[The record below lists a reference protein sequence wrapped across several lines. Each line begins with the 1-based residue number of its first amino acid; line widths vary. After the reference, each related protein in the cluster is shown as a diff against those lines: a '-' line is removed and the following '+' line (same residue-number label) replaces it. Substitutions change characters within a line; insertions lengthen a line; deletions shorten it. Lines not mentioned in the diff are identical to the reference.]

1 MKTLKQFECWG
12 IMYNTYTIGELAKIL
27 GITAETIRYYERK
40 GIIAPIHDQETGY
53 RYYTTWDLHML
64 IRARCYLGFG
74 LSIEETAGILQSK
87 SLEEIDDLLEEQEQ
101 IIQKNIIYQMNLL
114 KRLRTNRKL
123 ISRSENLNFTLQKR
137 PGIYRIDTQKCYTID
152 LKKEEREELKEF
164 CQKIPF
170 VFSTALFPKEHIE
183 NENKEFY
190 YGIGVEE
197 EFAGV
202 LDIKESDYVHYYPE
216 QLCLYMCVPSRSSQ
230 ILTYEVLQPAFDYM
244 EKNNLQL
251 AGDVISQVVSMWK
264 PEEEYFNYHNIWI
277 PIK

>member
-1 MKTLKQFECWG
+1 
-12 IMYNTYTIGELAKIL
+12 MYNTYTIGELAKIL

-40 GIIAPIHDQETGY
+40 EIIAPIHDQESGY

-123 ISRSENLNFTLQKR
+123 ISRSESLNFTLQKR

-152 LKKEEREELKEF
+152 LKKDEREELKDF

-170 VFSTALFPKEHIE
+170 VFSTALFPQEHIE
-183 NENKEFY
+183 KGNKEFY

-202 LDIKESDYVHYYPE
+202 LDIKESEYVHYYPE
-216 QLCLYMCVPSRSSQ
+216 HLCLYMSISSRSSQ
-230 ILTYEVLQPAFDYM
+230 ILTYEVLKPAFDYM

-264 PEEEYFNYHNIWI
+264 PKEEYFNYHNIWI

>member
-1 MKTLKQFECWG
+1 
-12 IMYNTYTIGELAKIL
+12 MYNTYTIGELAKIL

-152 LKKEEREELKEF
+152 LKKEEREEL
-164 CQKIPF
+164 
-170 VFSTALFPKEHIE
+170 
-183 NENKEFY
+183 ENKEFY

-202 LDIKESDYVHYYPE
+202 LDIKESEYVHYYPE

>member
-1 MKTLKQFECWG
+1 
-12 IMYNTYTIGELAKIL
+12 MYNTYTIGELAKIL

-152 LKKEEREELKEF
+152 LKKKNVKNLKNF
-164 CQKIPF
+164 VKKYHLFFLRRFFLKNILKMKIRN
-170 VFSTALFPKEHIE
+170 ST
-183 NENKEFY
+183 
-190 YGIGVEE
+190 
-197 EFAGV
+197 
-202 LDIKESDYVHYYPE
+202 
-216 QLCLYMCVPSRSSQ
+216 
-230 ILTYEVLQPAFDYM
+230 M
-244 EKNNLQL
+244 E
-251 AGDVISQVVSMWK
+251 
-264 PEEEYFNYHNIWI
+264 
-277 PIK
+277 

>member
-1 MKTLKQFECWG
+1 
-12 IMYNTYTIGELAKIL
+12 MYNTYTIGELAKIL

-123 ISRSENLNFTLQKR
+123 ISRSENSNFTLQKR
-137 PGIYRIDTQKCYTID
+137 PGIYRIDT
-152 LKKEEREELKEF
+152 
-164 CQKIPF
+164 
-170 VFSTALFPKEHIE
+170 
-183 NENKEFY
+183 
-190 YGIGVEE
+190 
-197 EFAGV
+197 